1 MPVNEPKQDGL
12 DEGFDPS
19 TLLVLPK
26 CPKHLVNLFGEQN
39 IRGMEKEFIVLWGSY
54 WVNP

>member
-39 IRGMEKEFIVLWGSY
+39 IRGMEKEFIVLW
-54 WVNP
+54 